1 MSAPATTGAVIH
13 PADGALRGRVRVPG
27 DKSISHRLALVAAVA
42 RGSSHISGYSPA
54 RDCASTLDVLRAL
67 GVSVDLR
74 DGHVAVEG
82 GGWDALASPAAPL
95 DCGRSGTTMRLLAGI
110 LAGAEARVT
119 LTGDDQLLRRPMD
132 RIAEPLRQMGAGVET
147 TDGHAPVSI
156 RGGSLR
162 GITYPLPVA
171 SAQVKS
177 AVLLAGLRAAG
188 ETSVIESTPTRDHTE
203 RLLAWL
209 GAPIDRKREKGGNAI
224 GVHAATLSGFD
235 AAAPG
240 DLSSAAP
247 LLAAGAI
254 IPGSEVVVDGLG
266 LNPTRDAFLRL
277 LARMGAEVE
286 IEPAED
292 DGPEPSGTVRAAH
305 ATLQAI
311 TVEPDEVPALI
322 DELPLVAALATAAEG
337 QTIVHG
343 ASELRVKESDR
354 IRGVVSGLR
363 AMGADAEEL
372 PDGFVVRGPLHLSE
386 GSVNAADDHRLAM
399 AFAVAGLRASGPVSI
414 QGMES
419 VADSFPGFIATLESL
434 R

>member
-1 MSAPATTGAVIH
+1 MSAPATTGTVIH
-13 PADGALRGRVRVPG
+13 PADGALHGRVRVPG
-27 DKSISHRLALVAAVA
+27 DKSISHRLAILAAVA
-42 RGSSHISGYSPA
+42 RGTSHISGYSPA

-67 GVSVDLR
+67 GVPIDLR
-74 DGHVAVEG
+74 DGDVVVEG
-82 GGWDALASPAAPL
+82 RGWDGLSSPAEPL

-110 LAGAEARVT
+110 LAGTEARTT

-132 RIAEPLRQMGAGVET
+132 RVAEPLRQMGAGVET

-188 ETSVIESTPTRDHTE
+188 ETSVIEGTPTRDHTE

-209 GAPIDRKREKGGNAI
+209 GAPTDRRREGDRDAI
-224 GVHAATLSGFD
+224 AVRAAELSGFD

-247 LLAAGAI
+247 LLAAGALI
-254 IPGSEVVVDGLG
+254 AGSEVVVDGLG
-266 LNPTRDAFLRL
+266 LNPTRDAFLRV

-286 IEPAED
+286 IEPDEIDA
-292 DGPEPSGTVRAAH
+292 PEPAGTVRVAH
-305 ATLQAI
+305 AALHGI
-311 TVEPDEVPALI
+311 TVEADEVPGLI
-322 DELPLVAALATAAEG
+322 DELPLLAALATAAEG
-337 QTIVHG
+337 QTIVRG

-354 IRGVVSGLR
+354 IRGVVAGLR

-372 PDGFVVRGPLHLSE
+372 PDGFAVRGPASLTE
-386 GSVNAADDHRLAM
+386 ASVDAADDHRLAM
-399 AFAVAGLRASGPVSI
+399 AFAAAGLKASGPVSI
-414 QGMES
+414 RGMDS
-419 VADSFPGFIATLESL
+419 VADSFPGFIATLESI